1 MPSMKIT
8 SVMYAIE
15 VTAQDGFIGEAQVT
29 G

>member
-8 SVMYAIE
+8 SMMDAIE
-15 VTAQDGFIGEAQVT
+15 VAAQDGFIREAQVT